1 MGNRLCVGRIWFLGV
16 YNSFMLFPEGT
27 CSYLALFKLISTKC
41 RHTGLYSSSPE
52 GYQGQANHG
61 QSPRERRVLLP
72 KCETLKSWS
81 LMSPVSSEKG
91 LNLREKIIYRNAVF
105 TAEWSWNS
113 QAFKFIPLSNNILS
127 RKGKAMLEYWTKIY
141 VWLSYV
147 ALPFSVKEW
156 VNEMGKHCF
165 WYNHNTLII
174 VIKRH
179 WKTWFNCKPDY
190 QIM

>member
-1 MGNRLCVGRIWFLGV
+1 MLVEFDSWVFITHSCGFRKARALTWPSSNWSPPNADTQGFIPPVPKAIRARPIMDRALGK
-16 YNSFMLFPEGT
+16 EG
-27 CSYLALFKLISTKC
+27 CYC
-41 RHTGLYSSSPE
+41 RNARPWKAGASCPLSP
-52 GYQGQANHG
+52 
-61 QSPRERRVLLP
+61 
-72 KCETLKSWS
+72 
-81 LMSPVSSEKG
+81 SEEG

-113 QAFKFIPLSNNILS
+113 RAFKFIPLSNNILS